1 MRTTISTSR
10 PWTYYALTV
19 FLILFLAFLYG
30 PMSVIYVLSF
40 QGPEGGLTFPLRGV
54 STRWFHE
61 LVERGRSGDI
71 AGTFTRSM
79 ELAVVVASLTVLMCV
94 SAGLGFRRRF
104 PGGSLVFYMVIAS
117 LVMPGLFVGLG
128 VSLIFQLLGW
138 GTDWRV
144 SGLGAQLTWTL
155 PFGLLVMFAVIGR
168 FDRSY
173 EEAARDLGA
182 TAWQGTKEVTLPIL
196 LPGII
201 GVAMFGFT
209 LSYDEFARTV
219 LTAGSENTLPLE
231 IWAMTTNV
239 TSPALYAVGT
249 VTTLVS
255 FTVIALA
262 LGSIAMIQRKRSRHA
277 ASSLDIRLATPALPA
292 DQTRKPVM
300 NPKVQ
305 NGAIELAA
313 VTKIFS
319 PGALPAVAELDLRVD
334 HGAYC
339 CLLGPSGCG
348 KTTILRMIAG
358 HEIPTSGD
366 ILIGGRNVTNLPPAE
381 RGTAMMFQSYAL
393 FPHRSVIDN
402 VAFALKI
409 RGIGKDERHSTARE
423 LLEKVR
429 LEAFANRLPSEL
441 SGGQQQRVAL
451 ARALI
456 TNPRVLLLDEPL
468 SALDEFLRLRMRGE
482 LRRIQRELG
491 ITFVHVTHTQL
502 EATAVA
508 DVVVVMEQGRI
519 EQSASPRDIFL
530 RPRNAY
536 VARFIGGQNVLS
548 GAVERSADG
557 RVIAETGT
565 GARIEVPLASRDFR
579 PGETLVAA
587 LRRDRI
593 AVRRATGGEAHRDLI
608 NSVAGEI
615 HAIENQG
622 SYVKVTIDLGDGE
635 EFVANVLD
643 EDYFVDPIDIGDRV
657 VANWSPGDMRLLE
670 DRPSRQSPP
679 AARRNVVAA

>member
-1 MRTTISTSR
+1 M
-10 PWTYYALTV
+10 
-19 FLILFLAFLYG
+19 
-30 PMSVIYVLSF
+30 
-40 QGPEGGLTFPLRGV
+40 
-54 STRWFHE
+54 
-61 LVERGRSGDI
+61 
-71 AGTFTRSM
+71 
-79 ELAVVVASLTVLMCV
+79 
-94 SAGLGFRRRF
+94 
-104 PGGSLVFYMVIAS
+104 
-117 LVMPGLFVGLG
+117 
-128 VSLIFQLLGW
+128 
-138 GTDWRV
+138 
-144 SGLGAQLTWTL
+144 
-155 PFGLLVMFAVIGR
+155 
-168 FDRSY
+168 
-173 EEAARDLGA
+173 
-182 TAWQGTKEVTLPIL
+182 TLPIL

-201 GVAMFGFT
+201 GVALFGFT

-219 LTAGSENTLPLE
+219 LTAGSVNTLPLE

-255 FTVIALA
+255 FTVIAAA
-262 LGSIAMIQRKRSRHA
+262 LGSIAMIQRRRSRHA
-277 ASSLDIRLATPALPA
+277 AASLSSFLATPAQPIDQARSPA
-292 DQTRKPVM
+292 MTA
-300 NPKVQ
+300 KVQ
-305 NGAIELAA
+305 NGSIELVS
-313 VTKIFS
+313 VTKTYT
-319 PGALPAVAELDLRVD
+319 PGAPPAVANLDLRVD

-358 HEIPTSGD
+358 HEFPTSGD
-366 ILIGGRNVTNLPPAE
+366 VLIGNRNVTNLPPVD

-409 RGIGKDERHSTARE
+409 RGISKDARNATARE

-468 SALDEFLRLRMRGE
+468 SALDEYLRLRMRGE

-519 EQSASPRDIFL
+519 EQAATPREIFL
-530 RPRNAY
+530 APRNAY

-548 GAVERSADG
+548 GAVEHLADG
-557 RVIAETGT
+557 RATVLTGT
-565 GARIEVPLASRDFR
+565 GARLEVPLSGARVST
-579 PGETLVAA
+579 GETLFTS

-593 AVRRATGGEAHRDLI
+593 AVQRVAAGALPRDVP
-608 NSVAGEI
+608 NSVTGEV
-615 HAIENQG
+615 HTIENQG
-622 SYVKVTIDLGDGE
+622 SYVKITMDLGDNE

-643 EDYFVDPIDIGDRV
+643 EDYFVDPIDIGDRA
-657 VANWSPGDMRLLE
+657 VATWTPNDVRLLE
-670 DRPSRQSPP
+670 DRPGVQN
-679 AARRNVVAA
+679 AAAVPLRTVAA